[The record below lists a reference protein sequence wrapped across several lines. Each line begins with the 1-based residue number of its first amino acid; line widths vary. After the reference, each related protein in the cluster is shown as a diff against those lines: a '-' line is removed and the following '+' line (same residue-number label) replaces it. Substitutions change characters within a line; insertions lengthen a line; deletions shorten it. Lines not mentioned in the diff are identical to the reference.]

1 MSFENFKFVAV
12 KERIIKSALNLF
24 WRYGIRSVT
33 MDDIA
38 RDLGIS
44 KRTIYQ
50 HYSDKEAILALVIQ
64 EEIRTQKCEMEKL
77 EELAE
82 NPIEEAMYATVQMQE
97 TLADMNPTLLYD
109 LKKYYP
115 NAWELFQ
122 NYKHEFIIKNM
133 RENLLK
139 GIEMGL
145 YRPDIDV
152 EVLSLLRVEQIVL
165 AFDPTVYPAK
175 KFNIMHV
182 QTQFLGHF
190 LRGILSEKGFEYYNT
205 IKDKPATELNIHEK
219 CQNNT

>member
-1 MSFENFKFVAV
+1 M

-24 WRYGIRSVT
+24 WRYGIKSVT

-38 RDLGIS
+38 KDLGIS

-64 EEIRTQKCEMEKL
+64 EEIKTQKCEMD
-77 EELAE
+77 ELDKQTD
-82 NPIEEAMYATVQMQE
+82 NPIEQMMFASTQMRD
-97 TLADMNPTLLYD
+97 TLSNMSPTLLYD

-122 NYKHEFIIKNM
+122 NFKHEYIIKSI
-133 RENLLK
+133 RDNLVK
-139 GIEMGL
+139 GIELGL

-152 EVLSLLRVEQIVL
+152 EVLSLLRVEQIVM
-165 AFDPTVYPAK
+165 AFDPTIFPAR
-175 KFNIMHV
+175 KFNMMDT
-182 QTQFLGHF
+182 QMQFLLHF
-190 LRGILSEKGFEYYNT
+190 MRGVLSDKGFEYYNT
-205 IKDKPATELNIHEK
+205 IKDKSAIELNTHEK